1 KWATHLIPHLSNKYS
16 TTGVHAVSL
25 DTSYSYDYLAS
36 TTGAGTAPPMP
47 VFVVAKVKIATG
59 VRGVQGRTGISGL
72 GNNAVQATNPN
83 FLDAGTQAEFQTAW
97 AAFVTA
103 VQADP
108 TVDATLAVLSRR
120 HLNAPRPVPLVV
132 EATSSQVVA
141 QLGTRRT
148 RL

>member
-1 KWATHLIPHLSNKYS
+1 MAGAQTIIKGVMGGQVCENVLTWTGPGDFYSDADIQDLAALVASKWATHLIPHLSNKYS

-72 GNNAVQATNPN
+72 GNNAV
-83 FLDAGTQAEFQTAW
+83 
-97 AAFVTA
+97 
-103 VQADP
+103 
-108 TVDATLAVLSRR
+108 
-120 HLNAPRPVPLVV
+120 
-132 EATSSQVVA
+132 
-141 QLGTRRT
+141 
-148 RL
+148 